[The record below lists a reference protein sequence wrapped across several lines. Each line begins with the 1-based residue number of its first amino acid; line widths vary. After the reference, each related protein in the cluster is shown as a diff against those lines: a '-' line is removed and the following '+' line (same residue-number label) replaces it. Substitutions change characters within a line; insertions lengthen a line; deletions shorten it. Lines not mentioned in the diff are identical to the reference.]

1 MPTYLRP
8 MAPTA
13 AGVILCGDPA
23 RALAIAQHVLEAPRM
38 SNHHRGLW
46 GYSGRT
52 PAGIEL
58 SVQATGIGGPS
69 AAAVIGELVELGM
82 RRAVRV
88 GTCRA
93 LDSAHRLGATIAAER
108 VIGLDG
114 ASAALG
120 LEPGRPAAPDRD
132 LSALLGAGTGA
143 AADVISVD
151 LPGTLGLGPSAELAG
166 GPAGASAEPGSV
178 VDLQSAT
185 LLALARRH
193 RLRCAVGLVVA
204 VVGSDRLEDDPGEA
218 ASLRLGS
225 VSAAALEKVSTSAL
239 G

>member
-13 AGVILCGDPA
+13 AGAILCGDPA

-52 PAGIEL
+52 PAGVEL

-69 AAAVIGELVELGM
+69 AAAVLGELVELGM
-82 RRAVRV
+82 RNAVRV

-93 LDSAHRLGATIAAER
+93 LDAAHRLGETVAAER
-108 VIGLDG
+108 ITGFDG

-120 LEPGRPAAPDRD
+120 LERGVPAAPDEE
-132 LSALLGAGTGA
+132 LSALLGAGTDA
-143 AADVISVD
+143 AADVISVE
-151 LPGTLGLGPSAELAG
+151 LPASLGSAG
-166 GPAGASAEPGSV
+166 RQPDPAASPGSV

-185 LLALARRH
+185 LLAVARRH

-204 VVGSDRLEDDPGEA
+204 VAGTHRLEDDPAEA
-218 ASLRLGS
+218 ASLRLAS
-225 VSAAALEKVSTSAL
+225 VAAAALEKVSTSASA
-239 G
+239 

>member
-46 GYSGRT
+46 GYCGRT
-52 PAGIEL
+52 PAGVEL

-69 AAAVIGELVELGM
+69 AAAVIGEMVELGM
-82 RRAVRV
+82 RSAVRV

-93 LDSAHRLGATIAAER
+93 LDSAHRLGAAIAAER

-114 ASAALG
+114 ASAAAG
-120 LEPGRPAAPDRD
+120 LQPGRPVTPDPE
-132 LSALLGAGTGA
+132 LGSLLTEGTGSA
-143 AADVISVD
+143 VDVISVD
-151 LPGTLGLGPSAELAG
+151 LPGGGGPEGMLGDAGAPQSPPSA
-166 GPAGASAEPGSV
+166 PGAV

-185 LLALARRH
+185 LMALAGRH
-193 RLRCAVGLVVA
+193 GLRTAIGLVVA
-204 VVGSDRLEDDPGEA
+204 AANGDRLEDDPAEA
-218 ASLRLGS
+218 ASLRLGLLA
-225 VSAAALEKVSTSAL
+225 AAALGKVSTSA
-239 G
+239 

>member
-13 AGVILCGDPA
+13 AGAILCGDPA

-46 GYSGRT
+46 GYYGRT
-52 PAGIEL
+52 PAGVEL

-69 AAAVIGELVELGM
+69 AAAVLGELVELGL
-82 RRAVRV
+82 RNAVRV

-93 LDSAHRLGATIAAER
+93 LDGAHRLGATVAGER
-108 VIGLDG
+108 VTGLDG

-120 LEPGRPAAPDRD
+120 LERGRPAAPDPE
-132 LSALLGAGTGA
+132 LSALIAAGTGA
-143 AADVISVD
+143 AADVLSVE
-151 LPGTLGLGPSAELAG
+151 LPASLGLTGREPDPE
-166 GPAGASAEPGSV
+166 ASPGSV
-178 VDLQSAT
+178 VDLQSAV

-193 RLRCAVGLVVA
+193 GLRCAVGLVVTVA
-204 VVGSDRLEDDPGEA
+204 GEDRLEDDPAEA

-225 VSAAALEKVSTSAL
+225 VAAAALEKVSTSAS

>member
-46 GYSGRT
+46 GYGGRT
-52 PAGIEL
+52 AAGIEL

-69 AAAVIGELVELGM
+69 AAAVLAELAELGM
-82 RRAVRV
+82 RVAIRV

-93 LDSAHRLGATIAAER
+93 LDDAHRLGATVAAER
-108 VIGLDG
+108 VVGLDG

-120 LEPGRPAAPDRD
+120 LEPGLAVAPDRD
-132 LSALLGAGTGA
+132 LSALLSAGTEA
-143 AADVISVD
+143 AADVYSVD
-151 LPGTLGLGPSAELAG
+151 LPAGTVSEGPGAAAGDLGDLT
-166 GPAGASAEPGSV
+166 PAPGSV

-185 LLALARRH
+185 LLAFARR
-193 RLRCAVGLVVA
+193 RGVRVAVGLVVA
-204 VVGSDRLEDDPGEA
+204 VADGDRLEDDPAEA
-218 ASLRLGS
+218 ASLRLGA
-225 VSAAALEKVSTSAL
+225 VAATALEKSL
-239 G
+239 PQL

>member
-46 GYSGRT
+46 GYCGRT

-58 SVQATGIGGPS
+58 SVQATGIGGAS
-69 AAAVIGELVELGM
+69 AAAVLGELVELGM
-82 RRAVRV
+82 RSAVRV

-93 LDSAHRLGATIAAER
+93 LDGAHRLGATLAAER

-114 ASAALG
+114 VSGALG
-120 LEPGRPAAPDRD
+120 LEPGRPVAPDPQ
-132 LSALLGAGTGA
+132 LGAVIAAGTGA

-151 LPGTLGLGPSAELAG
+151 LPATPGAADRPTGTG
-166 GPAGASAEPGSV
+166 GPEDPSPSPGAV

-185 LLALARRH
+185 LMALGRRH
-193 RLRCAVGLVVA
+193 GLRAAIGLVVA
-204 VVGSDRLEDDPGEA
+204 VAGGDRLEDDPAEA
-218 ASLRLGS
+218 ASLRLGA
-225 VSAAALEKVSTSAL
+225 VAAAALEKVSTSAS